1 MEELNIYGHLGS
13 QPTRSVVAFLKLS
26 DIPFKF
32 NEINLLKGEQL
43 TESFIKINPFKAIPA
58 LSHGDYTLWE
68 SAAMV
73 TYISEAFNS
82 DNQWYPKD
90 LHQRARI
97 NSYLHWHQDNTREL
111 IASYVREKY
120 VYPTYFGFPAITPE
134 REVVV
139 KANFENCLTTL
150 TWMLKETGFI
160 ARTSQASIADVFAY
174 SEIAQSWLLK
184 YDLTPYP
191 EVNQWFETV
200 GKIEVVS
207 EVHEPLRAIANS
219 I

>member
-13 QPTRSVVAFLKLS
+13 QPVRSVVAFLKLS
-26 DIPFKF
+26 NISFKF
-32 NEINLLKGEQL
+32 HEINLVNGEHL
-43 TESFIKINPFKAIPA
+43 TEDFIKINPFKAIPA
-58 LSHGDYTLWE
+58 LTHGDYTLWE
-68 SAAMV
+68 SAAIV
-73 TYISEAFNS
+73 TYISETFNT

-111 IASYVREKY
+111 IAQYVREKY
-120 VYPTYFGFPAITPE
+120 VFPTYFGSPAITPE
-134 REVVV
+134 REVIV
-139 KANFENCLTTL
+139 KADFENCLETL

-160 ARTSQASIADVFAY
+160 ARTAQASIADIFAY

-184 YDLTPYP
+184 YDLAKYP
-191 EVNQWFETV
+191 VVHQWFENI

-207 EVHEPLRAIANS
+207 EVHEVIRAIAQN